1 MSLVVVYYI
10 EVQGITHGPW
20 RLDLT
25 FQHRKWKIVSNSK
38 DYDNFWIEMTTN
50 RIVGKITLVIVLGLL
65 K

>member
-25 FQHRKWKIVSNSK
+25 FQHREWKIVSNSK

-50 RIVGKITLVIVLGLL
+50 RIVGKITLVIVLG
-65 K
+65 